1 MNTMTKAH
9 QIRKAAAA
17 KFGCK
22 VSEIHFGEC
31 LWMAHNGED
40 IKVATEQ
47 QLAIQQGIKDTAA
60 HFKANTSCD
69 TAGDEIYEQLA
80 MIYMHHRGAGMGHGP
95 TVEKSF
101 ARLNENRVS
110 NADMVIL
117 AQKTIA
123 AQASIVNAVK
133 AQAGFV
139 YKNFLEVTDQGIN
152 ISGLGRHQN
161 EEMKE
166 AAHAAASKHGLEV
179 YEIYRGRKISA
190 QN

>member
-1 MNTMTKAH
+1 MNAMTKAH
-9 QIRKAAAA
+9 KIRKEAAA
-17 KFGCK
+17 KFNCK

-31 LWMAHNGED
+31 LRLAHKKED
-40 IKVATEQ
+40 IK
-47 QLAIQQGIKDTAA
+47 TAA
-60 HFKANTSCD
+60 QTLE
-69 TAGDEIYEQLA
+69 EITEEIAEALGGNVWAKYGKL
-80 MIYMHHRGAGMGHGP
+80 
-95 TVEKSF
+95 
-101 ARLNENRVS
+101 RVY
-110 NADMVIL
+110 
-117 AQKTIA
+117 
-123 AQASIVNAVK
+123 
-133 AQAGFV
+133 V